1 MRDDFPVVNRSR
13 GPGLPHRRVHEIA
26 CSRCPAR
33 STLSLTDSKGLPA
46 HTVALKFGQRGWRV
60 VGVGK
65 HMCPACAADAARKP
79 SAARAATPA
88 EVTVMPPKAD
98 PKPAAAPAPKTT
110 TPVMP
115 GRPAAN
121 DDVAAA
127 PASPPSPAA
136 SSALVVCYLLIEEHY
151 DRARK
156 AYRAGWDDERI
167 AKETGL
173 ALGVVQERRERDFGP
188 LVVDTT
194 REDLEATLGVLA
206 GEITELTT
214 LIRAA
219 EQAISSA
226 QARLRSIVFAAA
238 EVRALA
244 QRLAAPIDKAA

>member
-13 GPGLPHRRVHEIA
+13 GEGLPPRQVHEIA
-26 CSRCPAR
+26 CSRCPAT
-33 STLSLTDSKGLPA
+33 STLSLVGSAGLPA

-65 HMCPACAADAARKP
+65 HLCRACDAASRKP
-79 SAARAATPA
+79 SAARAAIPA
-88 EVTVMPPKAD
+88 EDPAMPPKA
-98 PKPAAAPAPKTT
+98 APKTT

-115 GRPAAN
+115 ARPAAN

-127 PASPPSPAA
+127 PSPSPPSPAA

-156 AYRAGWDDERI
+156 AYRAGWDDDRI
-167 AKETGL
+167 ARETGL
-173 ALGVVQERRERDFGP
+173 ALPVVQERRERDFGP

-206 GEITELTT
+206 GEIAELTT

-219 EQAISSA
+219 EQAISSS
-226 QARLRSIVFAAA
+226 QARLRSISFAAA

-244 QRLAAPIDKAA
+244 HRLAATPIEKAA

>member
-26 CSRCPAR
+26 CSRCPAT

-46 HTVALKFGQRGWRV
+46 HTVALKFAQRGWRV

-65 HMCPACAADAARKP
+65 HLCPACATDATRKP
-79 SAARAATPA
+79 PA
-88 EVTVMPPKAD
+88 GRLPAPSEETAMPPKA
-98 PKPAAAPAPKTT
+98 APKTT

-115 GRPAAN
+115 ARPAAN

-127 PASPPSPAA
+127 PSLSPPSPAA

-156 AYRAGWDDERI
+156 AYGSGWGDERI
-167 AKETGL
+167 ARETGL
-173 ALGVVQERRERDFGP
+173 ALTVVQERRERDFGP

-206 GEITELTT
+206 GEIAELTT

-226 QARLRSIVFAAA
+226 QARLRSITFAAA
-238 EVRALA
+238 EVRALTA
-244 QRLAAPIDKAA
+244 RLGATPIEKAA